1 MTTPVGYVWMA
12 WQASWVFTLRS
23 VQLWTEPT
31 TAAAE
36 LTRMAAEKH
45 EAFAAGAL
53 AAGKAAMRGTRPD
66 LVAHAALA
74 PARRRVAANLRQLTR
89 LR

>member
-23 VQLWTEPT
+23 VQLWTDPA
-31 TAAAE
+31 TAASE
-36 LTRMAAEKH
+36 LTRMAAEKQ
-45 EAFAAGAL
+45 EAFTAGVL
-53 AAGKAAMRGTRPD
+53 AAGKAAMLGTRPD

-74 PARRRVAANLRQLTR
+74 PARRRVSANLRQLTR
-89 LR
+89 PR